1 MTAILKMEGQ
11 NGIFLMGF
19 LETEL
24 IAEQRGLALDFPY
37 LMPVLGACKPSNLPP
52 QLSQPC
58 TCSPA
63 GLCRRCPWN
72 WDFFQ
77 GSCYIFSKIQ
87 STWDASVS
95 ACEDM
100 RAQLVVINNAEEQVC
115 QAKFL
120 SGVGPDQQ
128 KVFCPLRDGDLGAM

>member
-1 MTAILKMEGQ
+1 MAAILKMAGQ

-19 LETEL
+19 LEAEL
-24 IAEQRGLALDFPY
+24 IAGQRGLALDFPY
-37 LMPVLGACKPSNLPP
+37 LIPVLGAWEPSNLSP
-52 QLSQPC
+52 QLSQPRP
-58 TCSPA
+58 CSLA

-87 STWDASVS
+87 STWNASVS

-115 QAKFL
+115 QARFL
-120 SGVGPDQQ
+120 SGAGPGQQ
-128 KVFCPLRDGDLGAM
+128 KAFCHSLLPFKR